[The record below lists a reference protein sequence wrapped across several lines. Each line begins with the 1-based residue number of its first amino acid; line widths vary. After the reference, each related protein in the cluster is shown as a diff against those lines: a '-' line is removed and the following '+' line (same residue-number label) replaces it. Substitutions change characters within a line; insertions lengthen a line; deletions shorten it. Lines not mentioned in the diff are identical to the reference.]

1 MSFASS
7 SGGVPIERVLGSP
20 EQKWASQQLEAKM
33 DVVNSLLSMLG
44 SQEHVDMGETLLAL
58 STCPES
64 CLAMRQSG
72 KFFVLINKLSFEIKK
87 IPLLVSRILK
97 PICRILKIIFVL
109 VFGKEFTNLEQGQIQ
124 K

>member
-7 SGGVPIERVLGSP
+7 SGGAPIDSALCNAG
-20 EQKWASQQLEAKM
+20 QKWSSQQLEAKM

-58 STCPES
+58 STCQES

-72 KFFVLINKLSFEIKK
+72 GDFYLILFVS
-87 IPLLVSRILK
+87 
-97 PICRILKIIFVL
+97 
-109 VFGKEFTNLEQGQIQ
+109 
-124 K
+124 